1 MLSFFLLRTSTN
13 TRAINAMTS
22 IPPTAAPTMVPV
34 EVLEDELDSPAELEL
49 PEEEDIALGVECDF

>member
-1 MLSFFLLRTSTN
+1 
-13 TRAINAMTS
+13 MTS